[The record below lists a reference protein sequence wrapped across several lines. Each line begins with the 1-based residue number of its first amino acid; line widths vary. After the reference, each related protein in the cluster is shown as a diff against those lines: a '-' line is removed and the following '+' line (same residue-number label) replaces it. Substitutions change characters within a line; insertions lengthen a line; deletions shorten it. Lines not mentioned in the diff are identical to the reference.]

1 MANRIAE
8 SKLAENEN
16 QKPADDRNHPDSST
30 QSESGISRRE
40 ILKLTASAIVAAP
53 LSGLTSAQAATDHP
67 ASSAALLA
75 DNKAPLFFTRDE
87 FKLVDELTEL
97 IIPTDEH
104 SPGAR
109 AANATA
115 YLDAQL
121 AESFEEAP
129 KQLWREGLKLI
140 ESLSQEMHGRPFLQA
155 SQEQRIALLTRIS
168 QNEMSPKKPE
178 ETFFREL
185 KARTAHAYY
194 TSKIGIH
201 TEMQYK
207 GNTYLKEFVGFDAT

>member
-1 MANRIAE
+1 MANRIVE
-8 SKLAENEN
+8 DDSRI
-16 QKPADDRNHPDSST
+16 PADDGNGAEASI
-30 QSESGISRRE
+30 QSESGITRRE

-53 LSGLTSAQAATDHP
+53 LSSLTNAQAATDLT
-67 ASSAALLA
+67 ASDAAPFT

-97 IIPTDEH
+97 IIPADEH

-109 AANATA
+109 AANVAA
-115 YLDAQL
+115 YLDARL

-129 KQLWREGLKLI
+129 KQIWREGLKLI
-140 ESLSQEMHGRPFLQA
+140 ESHSQEMHGRPFLQA

-168 QNEMSPKKPE
+168 QNEMNPKKPE
-178 ETFFREL
+178 EMFFREL

-201 TEMQYK
+201 NEMQYK

>member
-8 SKLAENEN
+8 SNLTEDASR
-16 QKPADDRNHPDSST
+16 KPADDGNCVDAST
-30 QSESGISRRE
+30 QSESGMTRRE
-40 ILKLTASAIVAAP
+40 ILKLTASAIVTAP
-53 LSGLTSAQAATDHP
+53 LSSLTSVQAATDTTAANTAL
-67 ASSAALLA
+67 ASA
-75 DNKAPLFFTRDE
+75 DHAPLFFTREE

-109 AANATA
+109 AANVTA
-115 YLDAQL
+115 YLDARL

-129 KQLWREGLKLI
+129 KQVWREGLKLI
-140 ESLSQEMHGRPFLQA
+140 ESLSQEMHGRSFLQA

-168 QNEMSPKKPE
+168 QNEMNPKKPE
-178 ETFFREL
+178 EIFFREL

-207 GNTYLKEFVGFDAT
+207 GNTYLKEFVGVDAT

>member
-1 MANRIAE
+1 MANRIAKSKITEDE
-8 SKLAENEN
+8 S
-16 QKPADDRNHPDSST
+16 QQPADDRNCADSST
-30 QSESGISRRE
+30 QSESGITRRE

-53 LSGLTSAQAATDHP
+53 LSNLPTAQAATDHP
-67 ASSAALLA
+67 ASNAGLIT
-75 DNKAPLFFTRDE
+75 DNKAPLFFTRNE

-97 IIPTDEH
+97 MIPTDEH

-109 AANATA
+109 AANVAA
-115 YLDAQL
+115 YLDARL

-129 KQLWREGLKLI
+129 KQVWRDGLKLI
-140 ESLSQEMHGRPFLQA
+140 ESLSQEMHGQPFLQA

-168 QNEMSPKKPE
+168 QNEMNPKKPE
-178 ETFFREL
+178 EIFFREL

-207 GNTYLKEFVGFDAT
+207 GNTYLKEFVGVDAT

>member
-1 MANRIAE
+1 MANRIVE
-8 SKLAENEN
+8 SKIAEDESR
-16 QKPADDRNHPDSST
+16 KPADERDCVDASI

-53 LSGLTSAQAATDHP
+53 LSSLTSAQAATDLP
-67 ASSAALLA
+67 AGDAALIT

-109 AANATA
+109 AANVTA
-115 YLDAQL
+115 YLDARL

-168 QNEMSPKKPE
+168 QNEMNPKKPE

-185 KARTAHAYY
+185 KVRTAHAYY

>member
-1 MANRIAE
+1 MANRIIEDE
-8 SKLAENEN
+8 S
-16 QKPADDRNHPDSST
+16 QKSADDRPDSFT
-30 QSESGISRRE
+30 QEENGITRRE

-53 LSGLTSAQAATDHP
+53 LSALSNAQAATEHP
-67 ASSAALLA
+67 ASSAALIT
-75 DNKAPLFFTRDE
+75 DNKVPLFFTRDE

-97 IIPTDEH
+97 IIPADEH

-109 AANATA
+109 AANVTA
-115 YLDAQL
+115 YLDARL
-121 AESFEEAP
+121 AESFEETP
-129 KQLWREGLKLI
+129 KQLWRDGLKLI
-140 ESLSQEMHGRPFLQA
+140 ESLSQEMHDRPFLQA

-168 QNEMSPKKPE
+168 QNEMNPKKPE
-178 ETFFREL
+178 EIFFREL

-207 GNTYLKEFVGFDAT
+207 GNTYLKEFVGVDAT